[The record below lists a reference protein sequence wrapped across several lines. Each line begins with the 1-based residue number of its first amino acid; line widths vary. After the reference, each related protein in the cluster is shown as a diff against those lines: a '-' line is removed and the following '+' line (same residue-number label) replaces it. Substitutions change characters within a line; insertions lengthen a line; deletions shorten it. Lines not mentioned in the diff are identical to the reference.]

1 MAAPGVEMAVGVV
14 HEPPFGPVLMLA
26 AGGVLT
32 DILDDRAWRI
42 LPLTDL
48 DAEAMVGSLKSSAL
62 LRGFR
67 GGRWP
72 IRRRS
77 STCCTGWLQLADA
90 VPEVAEL
97 DLNPVIVSTEG
108 AVVVDAKI
116 RLARRP
122 AEPDPYVRRLR

>member
-67 GGRWP
+67 GGPVADTAALLDVLHRVASA
-72 IRRRS
+72 RRRRA
-77 STCCTGWLQLADA
+77 GGRRAR
-90 VPEVAEL
+90 PESGHRL
-97 DLNPVIVSTEG
+97 DRG
-108 AVVVDAKI
+108 
-116 RLARRP
+116 RGRGRRQ
-122 AEPDPYVRRLR
+122 DPPRATAS